1 MAEVK
6 DVFRPEFINRVD
18 DLIVF
23 HALEPQDIQKIAGLM
38 LGSVTK
44 RLMGLVLT
52 AVAVQMLLN
61 GVREFIAQLK

>member
-23 HALEPQDIQKIAGLM
+23 HALEPQDIRKIAGLM
-38 LGSVTK
+38 LSSVTR
-44 RLMGLVLT
+44 RLEERGMWLEIKS
-52 AVAVQMLLN
+52 A
-61 GVREFIAQLK
+61 